1 MLRSARRVLQPKLGQ
16 FSSLTRTLAIP
27 LTHHIQLPLTRANY
41 TTEAPQQAKRT
52 RAPTSL
58 SNTSRSFGE
67 APKHQL
73 RIINKKF
80 ADDGKLLIMDI
91 SDRAITKLNNIAQ
104 EENNPGVAL
113 RISVESGGCHGFQY
127 NLNLSDVNTKTDED
141 CVFEKGGAKV
151 IIDDSSLGILRESTV
166 DYTTELIGSMF
177 KVVDSPYMASSCGCG
192 SSFDFDFSKL

>member
-1 MLRSARRVLQPKLGQ
+1 
-16 FSSLTRTLAIP
+16 
-27 LTHHIQLPLTRANY
+27 
-41 TTEAPQQAKRT
+41 
-52 RAPTSL
+52 
-58 SNTSRSFGE
+58 
-67 APKHQL
+67 
-73 RIINKKF
+73 
-80 ADDGKLLIMDI
+80 MDI